1 MLLDSNIIIY
11 SAQPENGFLR
21 QLIAERAPAVSAI
34 SYVEVLGYH
43 RISETER
50 RYFEDFF
57 AEARVLPLGQ
67 SVLDEAVRLRQAKK
81 IKLGDSLV
89 AGTAIVYDLTFGHPK
104 CRRLPRDRRSEDP
117 ESFCGALLPTV
128 TCLRQTGTSPRP
140 SPRPAAI

>member
-21 QLIAERAPAVSAI
+21 QLIAERAPAVSSV

-43 RISETER
+43 RITETER

-89 AGTAIVYDLTFGHPK
+89 AGTAIVYDLT
-104 CRRLPRDRRSEDP
+104 L
-117 ESFCGALLPTV
+117 V
-128 TCLRQTGTSPRP
+128 TRNVDDFLGIDGLKVLNPFAEPPPRP
-140 SPRPAAI
+140 